1 MWIVSLRPLPREVAV
16 EKHGRF
22 WAVYVDSELLVVA
35 VYKKGA
41 KAVKQLVEKLISHVD
56 AHHSN

>member
-1 MWIVSLRPLPREVAV
+1 MRHYTRGIAV
-16 EKHGRF
+16 KKYGRH

-41 KAVKQLVEKLISHVD
+41 KAVKKLVEKMITHVD
-56 AHHSN
+56 AHYPN